1 MKWLQAFLYHGF
13 LSLATLWWSGRPA
26 ESLLRA
32 NAGGGGTPSS
42 GSEREPARSL
52 PDAGEVA
59 PRDVGIEVTFASG
72 VSFRGIRANQI
83 YSVVLELGEITA
95 FRPNFVIADDG
106 ELTRFW
112 LAVRTNAPWERIEA
126 AVRQAVAP
134 GELDAVREVPPEA
147 VLSPSKSA
155 ALPGPTPQG
164 GERGRDATEQAA
176 DLAADQRTIR
186 VDLERLE
193 ALSNLVGEL
202 AVEKAHLVNLATRLE
217 AICTEGEGR
226 RLTQELRR
234 SVGKLSAVSGQLQ
247 ELSTELRMVP
257 VGTMFRRFTR
267 LVRELAAATGKP
279 LTLRREGEDTMLDKA
294 IVEEMVAPLLHL
306 VRNAADHGI
315 EPPDERRRA
324 GKPETGTITLRA
336 FDQGDE
342 VLIEVEDDGRGMDVT
357 RIRAKAVEKGLI
369 APEALTALTDQE
381 VLQLVFQPGF
391 STTSEVTDIS
401 GRGVGMDVV
410 KASVEQLRGSVHLH
424 SVAGRGTR
432 VTIRLP
438 LTVSILQVMLAQ
450 VGDQT
455 VAVPMSSLTG
465 LVRITAE
472 NRVLWGA
479 ALRYQDRLVPLVEL
493 ARLWWQEE
501 GTGASALL
509 VRADGQELA
518 LLVDQPLGLGD
529 VVVKPLGDYVGRLP
543 GVAGAAIL
551 ADGRVAL
558 VLDPSTL
565 LPQRT
570 QTRGA
575 VEVGTPVS
583 A

>member
-1 MKWLQAFLYHGF
+1 M
-13 LSLATLWWSGRPA
+13 
-26 ESLLRA
+26 
-32 NAGGGGTPSS
+32 
-42 GSEREPARSL
+42 
-52 PDAGEVA
+52 
-59 PRDVGIEVTFASG
+59 GIEVTFASG